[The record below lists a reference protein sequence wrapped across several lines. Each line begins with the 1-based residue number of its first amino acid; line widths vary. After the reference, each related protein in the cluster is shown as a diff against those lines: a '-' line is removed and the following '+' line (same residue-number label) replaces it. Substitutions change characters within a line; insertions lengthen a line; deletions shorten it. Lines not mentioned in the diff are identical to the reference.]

1 MKKYKL
7 FIFTFFIC
15 LLIPL
20 IITIL
25 FSNNSIVNIL
35 NTSISID
42 DIDLNKVP
50 YISTYYITPK
60 VPVNENV
67 VINFYVTDY
76 YHKEYTENNNSEEFT
91 ITVKIDRKKDIVL
104 NNIKAG
110 DNSINIGSFKKTG
123 EQKFSILATDK
134 YGRNSHELFNYFLVT
149 EINTKTKEYIM
160 TNNDLIKYR
169 RKLDGR

>member
-42 DIDLNKVP
+42 DIDSNKVP

-91 ITVKIDRKKDIVL
+91 ITVKIDGQKDIV
-104 NNIKAG
+104 
-110 DNSINIGSFKKTG
+110 
-123 EQKFSILATDK
+123 
-134 YGRNSHELFNYFLVT
+134 
-149 EINTKTKEYIM
+149 TKEC
-160 TNNDLIKYR
+160 
-169 RKLDGR
+169 

>member
-42 DIDLNKVP
+42 DIDLNKV
-50 YISTYYITPK
+50 
-60 VPVNENV
+60 
-67 VINFYVTDY
+67 
-76 YHKEYTENNNSEEFT
+76 
-91 ITVKIDRKKDIVL
+91 
-104 NNIKAG
+104 
-110 DNSINIGSFKKTG
+110 
-123 EQKFSILATDK
+123 
-134 YGRNSHELFNYFLVT
+134 
-149 EINTKTKEYIM
+149 
-160 TNNDLIKYR
+160 
-169 RKLDGR
+169 KLHWY